1 MKRLGDGFDDRT
13 AEIADRTADIIAEGR
28 AHRSA
33 LFAILDQ
40 LRRGD
45 GPAPATG

>member
-1 MKRLGDGFDDRT
+1 MRRLGEKLDN
-13 AEIADRTADIIAEGR
+13 RTADIVAEGR
-28 AHRSA
+28 AHRAA